1 MAILDFSPCP
11 GVFSGP
17 GGWFLYQMASF
28 GPLQSSGGVASSNFD
43 FTYLSIHA
51 NIDADIDAD
60 IAADADANSVSK
72 GAAE

>member
-11 GVFSGP
+11 GVFSGL
-17 GGWFLYQMASF
+17 GGWFLYQMTSF
-28 GPLQSSGGVASSNFD
+28 GQLQSWGGMASSNFD

-60 IAADADANSVSK
+60 IAADADSVSK